1 MPKNKI
7 AAKATPAH
15 DAKTTPSAPQPQP
28 TNDTE
33 GALHPPYEEEEFAL
47 TPEIEFSNL
56 LGVELNTVIDEG
68 LAGLYRRDEATRK
81 YKRDRVIPGLSEAF
95 ARIAKPGLAAKYR
108 LPGEPTQEEFCES
121 KNLSLN
127 TAKSWIRRAN
137 DPLLGLEWTKADKAR
152 KLTAR
157 EEELEKK
164 IHLVV
169 DDLATDGDKD
179 KAIKKLKD
187 AVKPRSGRDTKPER
201 PDNLPALALSLV
213 REVEALYNGQ
223 LALMPKKLAV
233 IVEKIKTALGA
244 EQGQPKPPVSATPDS
259 QEQKEGTA

>member
-1 MPKNKI
+1 MPKPKSR
-7 AAKATPAH
+7 AKATPAH

-47 TPEIEFSNL
+47 TSEMEYSSLP
-56 LGVELNTVIDEG
+56 GVELDKVISEG

-81 YKRDRVIPGLSEAF
+81 FKRDVVIPALTVAF

-121 KNLSLN
+121 KKLSLN
-127 TAKSWIRRAN
+127 TVRSWFHRAK
-137 DPLLGLEWTKADKAR
+137 DEKLGLEWTIPDKAK

-179 KAIKKLKD
+179 KAIKTLKD
-187 AVKPRSGRDTKPER
+187 AVAPRSGRSEPVRHDK
-201 PDNLPALALSLV
+201 LADLASSLV
-213 REVEALYNGQ
+213 REVEALYE
-223 LALMPKKLAV
+223 AIPMPKRLAA
-233 IVEKIKTALGA
+233 IVEKIKA
-244 EQGQPKPPVSATPDS
+244 ELGQPKPPVSATHS
-259 QEQKEGTA
+259 QEQRAGTQ